1 MKRLFST
8 TDRRT
13 AKKVLK
19 SFKRKKIGA
28 SCRWVGED
36 GNFLIEVEPKD
47 YRAALYILL
56 KKSRPRQREKF
67 LERVRWD
74 LELLKDG
81 VPPLTIEVEA
91 PELGKRPRGNPRR
104 LRGHG

>member
-8 TDRRT
+8 TDHRT
-13 AKKVLK
+13 AKRVLK
-19 SFKRKKIGA
+19 SLKRGKIGA

-47 YRAALYILL
+47 YRAALGILL
-56 KKSRPRQREKF
+56 KQSKPRQREKF

-74 LELLKDG
+74 LGLLKEG
-81 VPPLTIEVEA
+81 VLPLTVEVEA
-91 PELGKRPRGNPRR
+91 PELGKRIKRD
-104 LRGHG
+104 